1 MERDSLYN
9 KAHKIEFGPRNRSM
23 TVDNENMSR
32 AEKRTAVSLAA
43 VFSTRMLGLF
53 MILPVF
59 SVLAEKMPDYNA
71 TLAGIAIGIYGLT
84 QATLQIPLGLLSDK
98 VGRKPVILGGL
109 LVFALGSVVA
119 ASAHTLLW
127 VTIGRAM
134 QGLGAV
140 ASAVMALAADLTR
153 EEHRM
158 KVMATIGMS
167 IGLSFAVA
175 LVLGPLVNNWFGL
188 AGIFWLTALLAI
200 CGMLIVIVWVP
211 TPVVSRFHRD
221 AQVETGWFKS
231 ALKDTQLLRLDASIL
246 TLHCVLMSTFV
257 VMPFILRDQL
267 GLAVEAHWKIYL
279 PVLILSMVGVVPLII
294 IGEKKHKLK
303 QLLITAIIV
312 LALAELGFWLF
323 GYSFAGMASML
334 LFFFLAFN
342 LVEATMPSLVAKM
355 APAAHKGTAMGAYS
369 SSQFFGVFIGAAA
382 GGWLKQHMGLDS
394 VLLFNVVVIS
404 IWLILIISM
413 REPQYSSS
421 ILLNVGTLDNSQA
434 AELADTLS
442 QIEGVLDVTV
452 IAEDGIAYIKVD
464 KQCVNEEDLTQYS
477 VNQ

>member
-1 MERDSLYN
+1 
-9 KAHKIEFGPRNRSM
+9 M
-23 TVDNENMSR
+23 TINNDKMSR
-32 AEKRTAVSLAA
+32 VEKRTAVSLAG

-59 SVLAEKMPDYNA
+59 SVLAEKMPDYSA

-84 QATLQIPLGLLSDK
+84 QAALQIPLGLLSDK
-98 VGRKPVILGGL
+98 IGRKPVIIGGL

-119 ASAHTLLW
+119 ATADSLLW
-127 VTIGRAM
+127 IVIGRAM

-188 AGIFWLTALLAI
+188 SGIFWLTAILAV
-200 CGMLIVIVWVP
+200 CGILIVLVWVP
-211 TPVVSRFHRD
+211 TPTVSRFHRD

-231 ALKDTQLLRLDASIL
+231 ALKDPQLLRLDASIL
-246 TLHCVLMSTFV
+246 ILHSVLMSSFV
-257 VMPFILRDQL
+257 VMPFILRDRL
-267 GLAVEAHWKIYL
+267 GLVIEGHWQIYL
-279 PVLILSMVGVVPLII
+279 PILFLSMAGVVPLII
-294 IGEKKHKLK
+294 IGEKKRKLK
-303 QLLITAIIV
+303 QMLIMAIVV
-312 LALAELGFWLF
+312 LALAELGFLLV
-323 GYSFAGMASML
+323 GHSLAGITFML

-369 SSQFFGVFIGAAA
+369 SAQFFGVFIGAVI
-382 GGWLKQHMGLDS
+382 GGWLMQHWGIDS
-394 VLLFNVVVIS
+394 VLLFNMLLIS
-404 IWLILIISM
+404 VWLVLIISM

-421 ILLNVGTLDNSQA
+421 MLLNVGTLVKSQA

-452 IAEDGIAYIKVD
+452 IAEDGVAYIKVD
-464 KQCVNEEDLTQYS
+464 KQNLNEEDLMKYS
-477 VNQ
+477 VNN

>member
-1 MERDSLYN
+1 
-9 KAHKIEFGPRNRSM
+9 
-23 TVDNENMSR
+23 MSR
-32 AEKRTAVSLAA
+32 VEKRTAVSLAG

-59 SVLAEKMPDYNA
+59 SVLAEKMPDYSA

-84 QATLQIPLGLLSDK
+84 QAALQIPLGLLSDK
-98 VGRKPVILGGL
+98 IGRKPVIIGGL

-119 ASAHTLLW
+119 ATADSLLW
-127 VTIGRAM
+127 IVIGRAM

-188 AGIFWLTALLAI
+188 SGIFWLTAILAV
-200 CGMLIVIVWVP
+200 CGILIVLVWVP
-211 TPVVSRFHRD
+211 TPTVSRFHRD

-231 ALKDTQLLRLDASIL
+231 ALKDPQLLRLDASIL
-246 TLHCVLMSTFV
+246 ILHSVLMSSFV
-257 VMPFILRDQL
+257 VMPFILRDRL
-267 GLAVEAHWKIYL
+267 GLVIEGHWQIYL
-279 PVLILSMVGVVPLII
+279 PILFLSMVGVVPLII
-294 IGEKKHKLK
+294 IGEKKRKLK
-303 QLLITAIIV
+303 QMLIMAIVV
-312 LALAELGFWLF
+312 LALAELGFLLV
-323 GYSFAGMASML
+323 GHSLAGITFML

-369 SSQFFGVFIGAAA
+369 SAQFFGVFIGAVI
-382 GGWLKQHMGLDS
+382 GGWLMQHWGIDS
-394 VLLFNVVVIS
+394 VLLFNVLLIS
-404 IWLILIISM
+404 VWLVLIISM

-421 ILLNVGTLDNSQA
+421 MLLNVGTLVKSQA

-452 IAEDGIAYIKVD
+452 IAEDGVAYIKVD
-464 KQCVNEEDLTQYS
+464 KQNLNEEDLMKYS
-477 VNQ
+477 VNY

>member
-1 MERDSLYN
+1 
-9 KAHKIEFGPRNRSM
+9 M
-23 TVDNENMSR
+23 TINNENMSR
-32 AEKRTAVSLAA
+32 VEKRTAVSLAG

-84 QATLQIPLGLLSDK
+84 QAALQIPLGLLSDK
-98 VGRKPVILGGL
+98 IGRKPVILGGL

-119 ASAHTLLW
+119 ASADTLLW
-127 VTIGRAM
+127 VTIGRAI

-158 KVMATIGMS
+158 KVMAAIGMS
-167 IGLSFAVA
+167 IGLSFAIA
-175 LVLGPLVNNWFGL
+175 LVLGPLVNSWFGL
-188 AGIFWLTALLAI
+188 SGIFWLTAVLAV
-200 CGMLIVIVWVP
+200 CGMLIVLVWVP
-211 TPVVSRFHRD
+211 TPTVSRFHRD

-246 TLHCVLMSTFV
+246 ILHSVLMSSFV
-257 VMPFILRDQL
+257 VMPFILRDRL
-267 GLAVEAHWKIYL
+267 GLVIEGHWQIYL
-279 PVLILSMVGVVPLII
+279 PILFLSMLGVVPLII
-294 IGEKKHKLK
+294 IGEKKRKLK
-303 QLLITAIIV
+303 QMLIMAIIV
-312 LALAELGFWLF
+312 LALAELGFWLV
-323 GYSFAGMASML
+323 GHSLAGITFML

-369 SSQFFGVFIGAAA
+369 SAQFFGVFIGAAV
-382 GGWLKQHMGLDS
+382 GGWLMQHWGLDS
-394 VLLFNVVVIS
+394 VLLFNVVLIS
-404 IWLILIISM
+404 VWLVLIVSM

-421 ILLNVGTLDNSQA
+421 MLLNVGTLANSQA

-452 IAEDGIAYIKVD
+452 IAEDGVAYIKVD
-464 KQCVNEEDLTQYS
+464 KQNLNEQDLMKYS
-477 VNQ
+477 VNH

>member
-1 MERDSLYN
+1 
-9 KAHKIEFGPRNRSM
+9 M
-23 TVDNENMSR
+23 TINNDKMSGV
-32 AEKRTAVSLAA
+32 EKRTAVSLAG

-59 SVLAEKMPDYNA
+59 SVLAEKMPDYSA

-84 QATLQIPLGLLSDK
+84 QAALQIPLGLLSDK
-98 VGRKPVILGGL
+98 IGRKPVILGGL
-109 LVFALGSVVA
+109 FVFALGSVVA
-119 ASAHTLLW
+119 ATADSLLW
-127 VTIGRAM
+127 IVIGRAM

-175 LVLGPLVNNWFGL
+175 LVLGPLVNSWFGL
-188 AGIFWLTALLAI
+188 SGIFWLTAVLAV
-200 CGMLIVIVWVP
+200 CGMLIVLLWVP
-211 TPVVSRFHRD
+211 TPTVSRFHRD

-231 ALKDTQLLRLDASIL
+231 ALKDPQLLRLDASIL
-246 TLHCVLMSTFV
+246 ILHSVLMSSFV
-257 VMPFILRDQL
+257 VMPFILRDRL
-267 GLAVEAHWKIYL
+267 GLVIEAHWQIYL
-279 PVLILSMVGVVPLII
+279 PILFLSMVGVVPLII
-294 IGEKKHKLK
+294 VGEKKRKLK
-303 QLLITAIIV
+303 QMLIMAIVV
-312 LALAELGFWLF
+312 LALAELGFWLL
-323 GYSFAGMASML
+323 GHSLAGITFML

-369 SSQFFGVFIGAAA
+369 SAQFFGVFIGAVI
-382 GGWLKQHMGLDS
+382 GGWLMQHWGLDS
-394 VLLFNVVVIS
+394 VLLFNVLLLSV
-404 IWLILIISM
+404 WLVLIISM

-421 ILLNVGTLDNSQA
+421 MLLNVGTLAKSQA

-452 IAEDGIAYIKVD
+452 IAEDGVAYIKVD
-464 KQCVNEEDLTQYS
+464 KQNLNEEDLMKYS
-477 VNQ
+477 VNH